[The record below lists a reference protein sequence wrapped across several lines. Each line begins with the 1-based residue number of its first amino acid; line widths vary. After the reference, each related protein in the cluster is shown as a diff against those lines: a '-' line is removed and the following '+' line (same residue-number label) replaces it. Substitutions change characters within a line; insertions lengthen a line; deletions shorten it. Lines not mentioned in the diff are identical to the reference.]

1 MNSSDLAKINDT
13 TFGAESESGLPIY
26 AVGFADRSRRD
37 YRAFLVMLGDLAR
50 TFAPRGVALRVLDTD
65 EHPALAR
72 KLALGGNPTL
82 IVYSFG
88 QRFARWTG
96 PIDVRTPTF
105 LFDALITAYYKDD
118 SSL

>member
-1 MNSSDLAKINDT
+1 MKFPDLVKINDT
-13 TFGAESESGLPIY
+13 TFGAESGSRLPIY
-26 AVGFADRSRRD
+26 AVGFADRSRPD
-37 YRAFLVMLGDLAR
+37 YRAFVLLLGDLTR

-72 KLALGGNPTL
+72 KLALGRNPTL

-105 LFDALITAYYKDD
+105 LFEALITAFYKDD